1 MKRSNK
7 GSPPRSFLDWIK
19 AEERVLSCKPEFG
32 DLKRPEKDHLRRALL
47 QEQGFLCTYC
57 GRSLA
62 SDFSDSH
69 IDHFWPQAVFNG
81 IDDPED
87 RRFSHDNLFQSCG
100 PSSLPGM
107 PEKFLKSTCGE
118 AKGDWYDEQ
127 DFVMPSEAEC
137 EDRFIYDGSG
147 CIETKNPSDRAARNM
162 IEVLKLDHPRLDNDR
177 KKVIQDIEGDLLSNG
192 PGWDDVE
199 MEIVSLNTLDNE
211 GRMTGF
217 AQVARRYLEEERGER
232 LP

>member
-7 GSPPRSFLDWIK
+7 GSPPQSFLDWIRT
-19 AEERVLSCKPEFG
+19 EERLFNSRPEFD
-32 DLKRPEKDHLRRALL
+32 DLRRPEKDHLRRTLL

-81 IDDPED
+81 MDHPED
-87 RRFSHDNLFQSCG
+87 RRLAHDNLFQSCG

-107 PEKFLKSTCGE
+107 AEKPLNFTCGE

-127 DFVMPSEAEC
+127 DFVIPSETEC
-137 EDRFIYDGSG
+137 EGRFIYDGSG
-147 CIETKNPSDRAARNM
+147 RIEAKSPSDRAARNM
-162 IEVLKLDHPRLDNDR
+162 IGVLKLDDPRLDNER

-192 PGWDDVE
+192 PDWDEVE
-199 MEIVSLNTLDNE
+199 MEIVSLSTPDDE